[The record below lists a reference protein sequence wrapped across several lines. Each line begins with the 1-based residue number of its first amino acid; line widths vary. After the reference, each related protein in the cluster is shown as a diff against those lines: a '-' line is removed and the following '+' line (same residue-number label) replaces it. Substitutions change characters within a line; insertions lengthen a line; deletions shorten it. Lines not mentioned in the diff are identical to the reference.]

1 MKYFF
6 TVLLLAVL
14 ASGCTKKNQV
24 EFTGT
29 ATDIN
34 EGSFQIKNINDAV
47 ICQTNIK
54 AGKFY
59 LSQEWA
65 DAGYYYM
72 AITKPGFGTQVFDV
86 YLEPGSYTI
95 TTNVKQPYKYPD
107 IQSTAKIQN
116 ELTAF
121 YHLSDTVRERLHKNV
136 SDLTAQ
142 MNDPKTKSLPPAAY
156 ASLAAR
162 FKDAQSQE
170 LQPGANALSEFTDK
184 YPDNEIAPRMMLNM
198 NYKDDP
204 LTYYKIY
211 QKLSPAV
218 QNSGAGKTLKQ
229 WLDFYMAKPAGK

>member
-14 ASGCTKKNQV
+14 ASGCTKKNQI

-29 ATDIN
+29 APGITDGSFVIKDIN
-34 EGSFQIKNINDAV
+34 DIV
-47 ICQTNIK
+47 ICQTDIK
-54 AGKFY
+54 AGKFS
-59 LSQEWA
+59 LSREWA

-72 AITKPGFGTQVFDV
+72 AITKPGMGTLVFDV

-95 TTNVKQPYKYPD
+95 TTNDKQPYKYPD

-121 YHLSDTVRERLHKNV
+121 YHLSDTVSERLHKNV
-136 SDLTAQ
+136 RDLTAQ
-142 MNDPKTKSLPPAAY
+142 MNDPKTKALPPSAY
-156 ASLAAR
+156 ADLAAKL
-162 FKDAQSQE
+162 KDAQSQE
-170 LQPGANALSEFTDK
+170 LNPGANTLSEFTDK
-184 YPDNEIAPRMMLNM
+184 YPDNEIAPRMILNM
-198 NYKDDP
+198 NYKDEP

-218 QNSGAGKTLKQ
+218 QNSGTGKTLKH